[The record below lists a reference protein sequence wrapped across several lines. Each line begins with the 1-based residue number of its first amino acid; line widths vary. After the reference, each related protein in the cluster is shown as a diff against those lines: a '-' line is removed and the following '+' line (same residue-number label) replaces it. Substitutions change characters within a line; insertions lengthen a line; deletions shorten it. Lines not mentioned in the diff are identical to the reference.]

1 MEKVNKFF
9 VALTGA
15 FFSFFG
21 MLAIPLLLLM
31 GTNIIDWI
39 TGILACKYRGE
50 KLTSEKSFNGIVKK
64 MGCYILVFIGFM
76 VDILLQYC
84 ISNLGLPIVL
94 PEVFACITAVWLVC
108 SEIISILENLID
120 MRVPMPPFLKPII
133 ERILHE
139 TECKIEIN
147 KIEEENK
154 CR

>member
-9 VALTGA
+9 VALMGA

-21 MLAIPLLLLM
+21 MLAIPLLLLI
-31 GTNIIDWI
+31 GANITDWI

-64 MGCYILVFIGFM
+64 NGCYILVFIGFM
-76 VDILLQYC
+76 VDVLLQYC
-84 ISNLGLPIVL
+84 IRNLGLPIML
-94 PEVFACITAVWLVC
+94 PEIFACITAVWLVC

-120 MRVPMPPFLKPII
+120 IGVLMPPFLKPII

-139 TECKIEIN
+139 TENSIEIN
-147 KIEEENK
+147 KSKEEK
-154 CR
+154 

>member
-76 VDILLQYC
+76 VDILIQYC
-84 ISNLGLPIVL
+84 ISNLGFPIVL

-120 MRVPMPPFLKPII
+120 MGVKMPPFLKPII

-139 TECKIEIN
+139 TENSIEIN
-147 KIEEENK
+147 KSEEK
-154 CR
+154 

>member
-9 VALTGA
+9 LALIGA

-21 MLAIPLLLLM
+21 MLAIPLLLLI
-31 GTNIIDWI
+31 GANITDWI

-50 KLTSEKSFNGIVKK
+50 RLTSEKSFNGIMKK

-76 VDILLQYC
+76 VDVLIQYC
-84 ISNLGLPIVL
+84 ISNLGLPIIF
-94 PEVFACITAVWLVC
+94 PEIFACITAVWLVC

-120 MRVPMPPFLKPII
+120 MGVPMPPFLKPII

-147 KIEEENK
+147 KIEEDK
-154 CR
+154 